1 LPLGSGGS
9 AALQRWIVELNCS
22 RDYTMIVRIS
32 MKLLLIGIIK
42 NNKRGS
48 FGLAVISLA
57 PASINIVSHGL
68 PIRMEQVLQAFG
80 EDREMWKQ

>member
-1 LPLGSGGS
+1 LLLGSGGS
-9 AALQRWIVELNCS
+9 AAVQRRIVELNCS

-32 MKLLLIGIIK
+32 TKLLLIGIIK

-48 FGLAVISLA
+48 LVLSVISLA
-57 PASINIVSHGL
+57 PASIDIVSDGL

-80 EDREMWKQ
+80 EDRETRKQ